1 MPLEDGIETWG
12 MYKLAEARRSR
23 EPGCGG
29 ELDKTANCIGGG
41 ARVQTLFRIRGVST
55 LGNFLPLPFPGK
67 RGGSLPRK
75 AATFFYP
82 PCVKMGWCSKWGRLH
97 SRVRIRCKKKVVIRN
112 TGYTVCAVYV

>member
-1 MPLEDGIETWG
+1 MPLEDGIETRG
-12 MYKLAEARRSR
+12 KIEIGGGATR

-41 ARVQTLFRIRGVST
+41 ARVQTLFRIRGVRT

-75 AATFFYP
+75 AATFLYIL
-82 PCVKMGWCSKWGRLH
+82 R
-97 SRVRIRCKKKVVIRN
+97 
-112 TGYTVCAVYV
+112 A